1 MTAGKPAGAEPA
13 PNCACSDQTMKLVRT
28 VPGVGSFP
36 ELRTFRCERCGHV
49 ETVEA
54 IASEGETP

>member
-13 PNCACSDQTMKLVRT
+13 PRCACSDQTMKLVRT

-54 IASEGETP
+54 K